1 METTGCDDMEDLF
14 YFFSCLISCT
24 IVIVLACQF
33 WEVRYVRAFQ
43 NPVIYKAVPVT
54 AIIILTLVN
63 LQKTPVWNMIVNVL
77 AFGIISFVCY
87 RDKKDKK
94 YHRVLESECLL
105 LMLAVLENLGGVLLY
120 FLVEKHGF
128 MPENALVK
136 YSIEVVFSKLLVV
149 FFGYALIRKLQ
160 KKERRQSEERV
171 LMFCMTVLYGI
182 SNFVVIIVKVAYQ
195 SDFFL
200 PFTNFFC
207 IIFVILYLT
216 YFMRAEDEK
225 KGMEFRIAM
234 MKQQE
239 ELQFDYYEAQREK
252 YRQSVSIL
260 HDVNRHI
267 RSIEELYRLD
277 KKEEALE
284 YTRQI
289 GSILKPLVPKEYSD
303 NPMLNIILADKQQ
316 SAESLGIQFM
326 IQVECGKLD
335 FLEPVDVTTLFG
347 NLLDNALEACK
358 KCSGERYIQIH
369 IRNYNEMVS
378 VRIMNSVQTEVKL
391 KNGRPVGAEES
402 RGGIGSLNV
411 ERCVEK
417 YGGSILYK
425 NADGKFYSDVI
436 LNR

>member
-1 METTGCDDMEDLF
+1 MEDLF
-14 YFFSCLISCT
+14 YLFSCLISCT

-33 WEVRYVRAFQ
+33 WEVRYVRTFQ
-43 NPVIYKAVPVT
+43 NPVIYKAVPVM

-63 LQKTPVWNMIVNVL
+63 LQKKPVWNIIVSVL
-77 AFGIISFVCY
+77 IFGIISFVCY
-87 RDKKDKK
+87 RDKKNKK
-94 YHRVLESECLL
+94 YHRVLEAECLL
-105 LMLAVLENLGGVLLY
+105 LMIGVLEDLGGLLAY
-120 FLVEKHGF
+120 FLMEKLEF
-128 MPENALVK
+128 MPENALVE
-136 YSIEVVFSKLLVV
+136 YSIEVGFSKLLII
-149 FFGYALIRKLQ
+149 FFCYGLIRRLQ
-160 KKERRQSEERV
+160 KKERRQREGLV
-171 LMFCMTVLYGI
+171 LLFCMTALYGI
-182 SNFVVIIVKVAYQ
+182 SNFVVIIVKVAHQ
-195 SDFFL
+195 SSPFL

-207 IIFVILYLT
+207 IIFASLYLL
-216 YFMRAEDEK
+216 YFMWAEDEK

-252 YRQSVSIL
+252 YRQSVAIL

-277 KKEEALE
+277 KREEALE
-284 YTRQI
+284 YTKQI

-316 SAESLGIQFM
+316 SAESLGIQFA

-335 FLEPVDVTTLFG
+335 FLEPMDVTTLFG

-358 KCSGERYIQIH
+358 KCSGERYIRVH
-369 IRNYNEMVS
+369 IGNYNEMVS
-378 VRIMNSVQTEVKL
+378 VRIVNSVQTEVKL
-391 KNGRPVGAEES
+391 KNGRPAGAEDS
-402 RGGIGSLNV
+402 KGGIGSLNV

>member
-1 METTGCDDMEDLF
+1 MR
-14 YFFSCLISCT
+14 
-24 IVIVLACQF
+24 V
-33 WEVRYVRAFQ
+33 FQ
-43 NPVIYKAVPVT
+43 TPVIYKAVALA
-54 AIIILTLVN
+54 AIVVLTLVN
-63 LQKTPVWNMIVNVL
+63 LQKAPVWNIIVNVL
-77 AFGIISFVCY
+77 VFAVISFVCY
-87 RDKKDKK
+87 RDKKNKK

-105 LMLAVLENLGGVLLY
+105 LMFGVLEDVGALLVY
-120 FLVEKHGF
+120 FLMEKLRIV
-128 MPENALVK
+128 PENALVE
-136 YSIEVVFSKLLVV
+136 YSIEVGFSKLLLII
-149 FFGYALIRKLQ
+149 FCYALTGKIQ
-160 KKERRQSEERV
+160 KKARRQGEGLILLV
-171 LMFCMTVLYGI
+171 CMTAIYGI
-182 SNFVVIIVKVAYQ
+182 SNFVVIIVKVAHQ
-195 SDFFL
+195 SDPFL

-207 IIFVILYLT
+207 IIFASLYLL

-252 YRQSVSIL
+252 YRQSIAIL

-277 KKEEALE
+277 KREEALE
-284 YTRQI
+284 YTKQI

-316 SAESLGIQFM
+316 SAESFGIQFM

-358 KCSGERYIQIH
+358 KCSGERYIQVH

-378 VRIMNSVQTEVKL
+378 VRIVNSVQAEVKL
-391 KNGRPVGAEES
+391 KNGRPAGAEES
-402 RGGIGSLNV
+402 GRGIGSLNV

>member
-1 METTGCDDMEDLF
+1 MEDLF
-14 YFFSCLISCT
+14 YLFSCLISCA
-24 IVIVLACQF
+24 IVIVLAFQF
-33 WEVRYVRAFQ
+33 WEVRYVRVFQ
-43 NPVIYKAVPVT
+43 TPVIYKAVALA
-54 AIIILTLVN
+54 AIVVLTLVN
-63 LQKTPVWNMIVNVL
+63 LQKAPVWNIIVNVL
-77 AFGIISFVCY
+77 VFAVISFVCY
-87 RDKKDKK
+87 RDKKNKK

-105 LMLAVLENLGGVLLY
+105 LMFGVLEDVGALLVY
-120 FLVEKHGF
+120 FLMEKLRIV
-128 MPENALVK
+128 PENALVE
-136 YSIEVVFSKLLVV
+136 YSIEVGFSKLLLII
-149 FFGYALIRKLQ
+149 FCYALTGKIQ
-160 KKERRQSEERV
+160 KKARRQGEGLILLV
-171 LMFCMTVLYGI
+171 CMTAIYGI
-182 SNFVVIIVKVAYQ
+182 SNFVVIIVKVAHQ
-195 SDFFL
+195 SDPFL

-207 IIFVILYLT
+207 IIFASLYLL

-252 YRQSVSIL
+252 YRQSIAIL

-277 KKEEALE
+277 KREEALE
-284 YTRQI
+284 YTKQI

-316 SAESLGIQFM
+316 SAESFGIQFM

-347 NLLDNALEACK
+347 NLLDTALEACK
-358 KCSGERYIQIH
+358 KCSGERYIQVH

-378 VRIMNSVQTEVKL
+378 VRIVNSVQAEVKL
-391 KNGRPVGAEES
+391 KNGRPAGAEES
-402 RGGIGSLNV
+402 GRGIGSLNV

>member
-1 METTGCDDMEDLF
+1 MEDLF
-14 YFFSCLISCT
+14 YLFSCLISCT
-24 IVIVLACQF
+24 IVIVLAFQF
-33 WEVRYVRAFQ
+33 WEARYVRVFQ
-43 NPVIYKAVPVT
+43 TPVIYKAVALA
-54 AIIILTLVN
+54 AIVVLTLVN
-63 LQKTPVWNMIVNVL
+63 LQKTPVWNIIVSVL
-77 AFGIISFVCY
+77 VFAVISFVCY
-87 RDKKDKK
+87 RDKKNKK

-105 LMLAVLENLGGVLLY
+105 LMFGVLEDVGALLIY
-120 FLVEKHGF
+120 FLMEKLRI
-128 MPENALVK
+128 MPENALVE
-136 YSIEVVFSKLLVV
+136 YSIEVGFSKLLLIL
-149 FFGYALIRKLQ
+149 FCYALTRKIQ
-160 KKERRQSEERV
+160 KKVRRQGEG
-171 LMFCMTVLYGI
+171 LILLFCMTAIYGI
-182 SNFVVIIVKVAYQ
+182 SNFVVIIVKVSHQ
-195 SDFFL
+195 SNPFL

-207 IIFVILYLT
+207 IIFASLYLL

-225 KGMEFRIAM
+225 KEMEFRIAM

-252 YRQSVSIL
+252 YRQSVAIL

-277 KKEEALE
+277 KREEALE
-284 YTRQI
+284 YTKQI

-316 SAESLGIQFM
+316 SAESFGIQFM

-358 KCSGERYIQIH
+358 KCSGERYIQVH

-378 VRIMNSVQTEVKL
+378 VRIVNSVQAEVKL
-391 KNGRPVGAEES
+391 KNGRPAGAEES
-402 RGGIGSLNV
+402 GRGIGSLNV